1 MLTLDVDFVADA
13 GDVNENLR
21 RIFFKQ
27 FAVQSSDH
35 FLGSFFSTKAVQA
48 LRAPRP

>member
-13 GDVNENLR
+13 GNVNQNLR